1 MLDALICGDVMEAV
15 IVDARMLDVA
25 IWGANIVD
33 ARMLDVS
40 ITGEYV

>member
-1 MLDALICGDVMEAV
+1 MDAM
-15 IVDARMLDVA
+15 MLDVA

>member
-1 MLDALICGDVMEAV
+1 M
-15 IVDARMLDVA
+15 DARMLDVA